1 MLAFDVTRLENDHA
15 VIWVSGEYLIAFFLS
30 VQAQRS
36 LPVIILNDLRDLVLH
51 QTHPI
56 LVRILVL
63 KIIVRHVSYNLGPFR
78 ALVAEGTRPWNGV
91 DRMVGVIWI
100 PVVLRCL
107 LLVLRV
113 ASQRV
118 HWRHEVILV
127 LEMVILYEGLR
138 AIS

>member
-1 MLAFDVTRLENDHA
+1 MPAFDVTRFENDHA
-15 VIWVSGEYLIAFFLS
+15 VIWVSSEYLIAFFLS

-36 LPVIILNDLRDLVLH
+36 LPVIILNDLRDLVLY

-56 LVRILVL
+56 LVRVLVL
-63 KIIVRHVSYNLGPFR
+63 KIIVRRIPYNLGPFR

-91 DRMVGVIWI
+91 HSMVGVFWI
-100 PVVLRCL
+100 PVLLRRL
-107 LLVLRV
+107 FLVLRV

-127 LEMVILYEGLR
+127 LEMLILYEGLR
-138 AIS
+138 AMT